1 MVVGQCSEQ
10 TERVLVTMSWIE
22 DNNLVFPRLVVVLI
36 QGKELVDTQIGKHRA
51 YAIEEDIGTTILVFD
66 GDMVENAL
74 MDILHELRRMGVAG
88 QRVLCV
94 L

>member
-1 MVVGQCSEQ
+1 MVVGQCSKQAEG
-10 TERVLVTMSWIE
+10 VPFPMSGVE
-22 DNNLVFPRLVVVLI
+22 DDNLVFPRLVVVLI

-74 MDILHELRRMGVAG
+74 MDILHELRRVGIARQDRKSV
-88 QRVLCV
+88 V
-94 L
+94 